1 LDCELK
7 GVNMKKL
14 KLNIKKIKEIM
25 EKEGINQSDL
35 AKILG
40 VTRSNVSLML
50 RKDDKSRN
58 FATVDK
64 LAEALGVT
72 QCDIM
77 MLR

>member
-1 LDCELK
+1 
-7 GVNMKKL
+7 MKKL
-14 KLNIKKIKEIM
+14 KLNIKKIREIM
-25 EKEGINQSDL
+25 KKKGINQSDL

-40 VTRSNVSLML
+40 VTRSNISLML
-50 RKDDKSRN
+50 RIDDKSRN

-64 LAEALGVT
+64 LAGALDVT

>member
-1 LDCELK
+1 
-7 GVNMKKL
+7 MKKL

>member
-1 LDCELK
+1 MQNLR
-7 GVNMKKL
+7 
-14 KLNIKKIKEIM
+14 LNIKKIKEIM
-25 EKEGINQSDL
+25 EKKGINQSDL
-35 AKILG
+35 AIRLG
-40 VTRSNVSLML
+40 VTRSNISLLL
-50 RKDDKSRN
+50 RDDGKSRT

>member
-1 LDCELK
+1 
-7 GVNMKKL
+7 MKKL
-14 KLNIKKIKEIM
+14 RLNIKKIKEIM
-25 EKEGINQSDL
+25 EEKGINQSEL
-35 AKILG
+35 AWRLG

-50 RKDDKSRN
+50 RIDDKSRN

-64 LAEALGVT
+64 LAEALNVT

>member
-1 LDCELK
+1 
-7 GVNMKKL
+7 MKKL
-14 KLNIKKIKEIM
+14 KLDVEKIKEIM
-25 EKEGINQSDL
+25 EKKGINQSGL

-40 VTRSNVSLML
+40 VTRSNISLIL
-50 RKDDKSRN
+50 KADDKSRT

-64 LAEALGVT
+64 LAGALDVT